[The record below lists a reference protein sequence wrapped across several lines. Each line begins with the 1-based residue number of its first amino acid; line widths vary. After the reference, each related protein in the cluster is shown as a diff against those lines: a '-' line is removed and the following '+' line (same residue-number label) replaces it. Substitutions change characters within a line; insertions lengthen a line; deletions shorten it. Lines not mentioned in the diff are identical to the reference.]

1 MFKAKTGT
9 KRLMGGCTPSPGFDL
24 PLIVKSRENLCLS
37 DGNNKGADPPVRL
50 HRLICVFVIHGYI
63 RF

>member
-24 PLIVKSRENLCLS
+24 PLKVKCRENLCLS
-37 DGNNKGADPPVRL
+37 DRNNKGADQHMRV
-50 HRLICVFVIHGYI
+50 HRLICVFVIRGYI

>member
-24 PLIVKSRENLCLS
+24 PLKVKSLENLCLS
-37 DGNNKGADPPVRL
+37 DGKNKGTDQPVHQ
-50 HRLICVFVIHGYI
+50 HRLICVFVIRGYI